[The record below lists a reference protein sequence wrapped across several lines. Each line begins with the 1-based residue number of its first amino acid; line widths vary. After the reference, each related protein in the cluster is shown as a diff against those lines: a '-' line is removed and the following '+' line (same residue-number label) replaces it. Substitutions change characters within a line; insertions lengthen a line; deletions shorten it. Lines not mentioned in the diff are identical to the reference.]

1 MCPHTFWWDNIRF
14 TFDLI
19 SIYGSYVDVFPN
31 VSLSLHPLSLCV
43 TCHLSLHPPQPNI
56 SITDLS
62 DHVSVFPCPSA
73 IALCIEYSSLSMSY
87 NILSSDALL
96 KYFCIFTVKK
106 KKKKETN
113 FWKTFSVS
121 FKISS
126 LFIFNLNMIKSFL
139 TYFDSKLK
147 YWDHFVFD
155 NTM

>member
-1 MCPHTFWWDNIRF
+1 M
-14 TFDLI
+14 
-19 SIYGSYVDVFPN
+19 
-31 VSLSLHPLSLCV
+31 SLSLHPLSLCV

-106 KKKKETN
+106 KKKKR
-113 FWKTFSVS
+113 KPTFEKLSV
-121 FKISS
+121 
-126 LFIFNLNMIKSFL
+126 FL
-139 TYFDSKLK
+139 LK
-147 YWDHFVFD
+147 YPVYLYL
-155 NTM
+155 T